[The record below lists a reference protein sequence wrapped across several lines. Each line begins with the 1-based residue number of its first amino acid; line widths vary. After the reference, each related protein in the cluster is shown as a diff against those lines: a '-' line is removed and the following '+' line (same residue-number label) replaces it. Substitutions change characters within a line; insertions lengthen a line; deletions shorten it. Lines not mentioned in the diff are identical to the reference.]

1 MRREQQKEGRRRAII
16 HATET
21 LIRETGS
28 VDFSMIDLGKRA
40 GLSTATTY
48 NLIGSK
54 ATVLYL
60 LLNRSLAKLFS
71 QNDEPPVRGDAVE
84 HFLAAADIASQFFT
98 ADPKFYKPLM
108 LFLLGVPDSV
118 NRPKFMSTAYAYWA
132 KAADEIFMRN
142 GKREGVLPD
151 DIARCCHVF
160 FAGALDLWVQDEL
173 NDAQF
178 QAQVRHGVALQLL
191 SLGDTRI
198 EARLL
203 RELRGASARLPELS
217 PPSD

>member
-1 MRREQQKEGRRRAII
+1 MRREQQKESRRRAII

-28 VDFSMIDLGKRA
+28 VEFSMIDLGKRA

-60 LLNRSLAKLFS
+60 LLNRSLAKLYS
-71 QNDEPPVRGDAVE
+71 QNDEPPTGGDAVE
-84 HFLAAADIASQFFT
+84 HFLAAADIATQFFT

-108 LFLLGVPDSV
+108 MFLLGVPNQV
-118 NRPKFMSTAYAYWA
+118 NRPKTMSTAYAYWT
-132 KAADEIFMRN
+132 KAVEELFTRN
-142 GKREGVLPD
+142 AKREGVLPED
-151 DIARCCHVF
+151 VARCCHIF

-173 NDAQF
+173 SDQQF
-178 QAQVRHGVALQLL
+178 QSQVRHGVALQLF
-191 SLGDTRI
+191 SLGDPRI

-203 RELRGASARLPELS
+203 RELRCAGARLPEMQA
-217 PPSD
+217 PSE